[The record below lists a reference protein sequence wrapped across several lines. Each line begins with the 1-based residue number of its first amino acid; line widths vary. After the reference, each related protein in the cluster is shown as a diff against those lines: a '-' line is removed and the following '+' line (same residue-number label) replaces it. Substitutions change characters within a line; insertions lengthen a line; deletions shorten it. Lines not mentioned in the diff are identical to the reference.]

1 MLQKDEKDINAKTI
15 KKIILFVNL
24 SKKFEHNSE
33 KKNDRI
39 DLNFGIL
46 CKLLIAMITV
56 EFTYSNVAVF

>member
-1 MLQKDEKDINAKTI
+1 MQKKI
-15 KKIILFVNL
+15 KKVILFVNL
-24 SKKFEHNSE
+24 SKKLEYDSE
-33 KKNDRI
+33 KKNERI